1 MVDPLEALAQCT
13 GFQWDAGNAE
23 KNWERHRVSRTECE
37 GVFFNHPL
45 LVATDE
51 EHSAKEPRYFALGQT
66 DLARHLFVVFA
77 IRAECVRVISAR
89 DMSRKERKVYERA
102 EEAEEE

>member
-23 KNWERHRVSRTECE
+23 KNWERHRVSRMECE

-51 EHSAKEPRYFALGQT
+51 VHSAKEPRCFALGQI
-66 DLARHLFVVFA
+66 DLAPTSLCDLRDSG
-77 IRAECVRVISAR
+77 RVRTGDLR
-89 DMSRKERKVYERA
+89 TGHEP
-102 EEAEEE
+102 